1 MTDLAQLY
9 ALYSDRARSFNQ
21 WQRALYLNFI
31 IIYFGANEMI
41 LHEAGDV
48 FCILSSQ
55 AILTLFRPQKRLTFS
70 PSMFLQLLGFT
81 FPNKA
86 EL

>member
-55 AILTLFRPQKRLTFS
+55 AIFNALSTTETSHIFSINVSLTFRVYL
-70 PSMFLQLLGFT
+70 F
-81 FPNKA
+81 K
-86 EL
+86 